1 MKISQ
6 WTLKGQERLQVCSYW
21 VIFLIL
27 LSPSTLSCL
36 FTLFWGPTLHSVNY
50 LDCHLFSTTTQSH
63 VTKKLELI
71 PYLKTSAGDRWSSMS
86 FFLILNYKQHIK
98 TSWRKK
104 QYIYNTIHT
113 NTYTQ
118 ITLMFSQDDIQ
129 LVMYIRTNSFGSSTA
144 VVSLF
149 TTSMECRLMSMLT
162 RTVKYLDRHLHV
174 YVHGK
179 RNFACYK
186 KIVDW
191 VKQKSNWFIKHILR
205 NFRRIYQLRQ
215 NLDSNKRIVFHQFLK
230 LKQLKV
236 KAA

>member
-1 MKISQ
+1 MNLKRSRKTAGLQLLGNLSHIALAFHFIMSLYSFLRSHSSLRQLPRLSSFLYHHSVPCHKKIRINSISQ
-6 WTLKGQERLQVCSYW
+6 DKCRRK
-21 VIFLIL
+21 VI
-27 LSPSTLSCL
+27 
-36 FTLFWGPTLHSVNY
+36 
-50 LDCHLFSTTTQSH
+50 LDEFFFN
-63 VTKKLELI
+63 LELQTT
-71 PYLKTSAGDRWSSMS
+71 YQNQLE
-86 FFLILNYKQHIK
+86 
-98 TSWRKK
+98 KK
-104 QYIYNTIHT
+104 QYIYIYNTIHT

-186 KIVDW
+186 KIVD
-191 VKQKSNWFIKHILR
+191 
-205 NFRRIYQLRQ
+205 
-215 NLDSNKRIVFHQFLK
+215 
-230 LKQLKV
+230 
-236 KAA
+236 